1 MSNESHYQQIAD
13 IHSIMERN
21 TRFISLSGLSG
32 ISAGVIAI
40 IGSIVANLRIDSFF
54 KEQDFSQDAF
64 FKLELQ
70 LIGLA
75 ACILIAAI
83 AFSWLFTSRKAK
95 ADGQKVWN
103 RTTRKILMNLAIPL
117 VTGGVFA
124 LILLYYNLF
133 VLIAPVTLIFYGL
146 ACVNASHNTVTQ
158 IKFLGLSV
166 IVLGLINLFFLGH
179 GLIFWTL
186 GFGFM
191 HILYGMIMY
200 LKYERG

>member
-40 IGSIVANLRIDSFF
+40 IGAIVANLRID
-54 KEQDFSQDAF
+54 AF
-64 FKLELQ
+64 FKKQDFTIEAYYRIELEF
-70 LIGLA
+70 LILA
-75 ACILIAAI
+75 VVILITAI
-83 AFSWLFTSRKAK
+83 SSAWIFTSRKAK

-166 IVLGLINLFFLGH
+166 IVLGLVNLFFLGH